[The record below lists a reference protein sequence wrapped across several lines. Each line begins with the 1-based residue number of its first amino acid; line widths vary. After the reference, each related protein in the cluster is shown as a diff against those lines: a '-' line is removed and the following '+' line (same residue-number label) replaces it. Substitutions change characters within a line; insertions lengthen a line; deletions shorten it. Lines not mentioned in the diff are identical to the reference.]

1 MKVRSGIL
9 ALAFLIPVTASSAQM
24 NCSGPA
30 NVEEFRYAWH
40 LRGGLGWVAGLFFP
54 RSGYGNLKTTYPDA
68 QKQTISSELMITAGD
83 GSSGFYDYQSEIDGS
98 GKTLSTYHGYAWG
111 KKSRKERSIFD
122 YVKRL
127 VRIHKE
133 TPTKTEDN
141 VRLLPSDES
150 EFRDI
155 LTAIHFLRTNAD
167 EIKAP
172 MATTIYSDGKEYSV
186 IFRPAGRQT
195 FTIENER
202 VNAVGFDIVDAPGGK
217 KWPGGVQVWLSDDP
231 RRIPFRMTISESL
244 ASMELELQ
252 QINACSFLN
261 AKK

>member
-1 MKVRSGIL
+1 MKVRSVVL

-54 RSGYGNLKTTYPDA
+54 RSGYGDLKTTYPDA

-83 GSSGFYDYQSEIDGS
+83 GSSGFYNYQSEMDGS

-155 LTAIHFLRTNAD
+155 LTAIHFLRANAD
-167 EIKAP
+167 DIKTP

-186 IFRPAGRQT
+186 IFRPAGHQT
-195 FTIENER
+195 FMIENQR
-202 VNAVGFDIVDAPGGK
+202 VNAIGFDIVDAPGGK
-217 KWPGGVQVWLSDDP
+217 KWPGGVQVWLSDDE

-252 QINACSFLN
+252 TANACGRHP
-261 AKK
+261 